1 MLVDI
6 YNRLGFHGRLLSGV
20 GWCESHISRQRS
32 VVILPGVTGGMIDMM
47 PLAMRYIESGYAVYV
62 VDLPGHGGSSMVSVS
77 TYDDMVC
84 WLGKAIEQLGVT
96 PTVIIANSF
105 SSSVVYHALRVD
117 AISASTRVVMAAPT
131 PCMSHVANF
140 LQKAAHKLPERYA
153 WDLYTSRVAQKLR
166 ITIGLKSN
174 QCAAERWMC
183 ESERYKKRTATLR
196 NSRRFTSLLYN
207 QNPYVSGISTPSQER
222 ISVVVGSEDNIVS
235 SDAVK
240 VMIRLMPR
248 ARFVIVQGAGHILHF
263 EAFRS
268 YPV

>member
-6 YNRLGFHGRLLSGV
+6 YNRLGFRGRLMSGI

-84 WLGKAIEQLGVT
+84 WLDKVVEQLGVT
-96 PTVIIANSF
+96 PTVIVANSF

-131 PCMSHVANF
+131 PCMSHVANI
-140 LQKAAHKLPERYA
+140 LHHAAHRLPERYA
-153 WDLYTSRVAQKLR
+153 WDLYTSRIAQKLR
-166 ITIGLKSN
+166 IKIVLKSN
-174 QCAAERWMC
+174 EYAAERWLC
-183 ESERYKKRTATLR
+183 DSERQKKRTTTLR
-196 NSRRFTSLLYN
+196 NSRRFASLLYS
-207 QNPYVSGISTPSQER
+207 QNPYVSGISAPSQER
-222 ISVVVGSEDNIVS
+222 VSVVIGSEDNVVA
-235 SDAVK
+235 SDVVE
-240 VMIRLMPR
+240 VMIRLLPR